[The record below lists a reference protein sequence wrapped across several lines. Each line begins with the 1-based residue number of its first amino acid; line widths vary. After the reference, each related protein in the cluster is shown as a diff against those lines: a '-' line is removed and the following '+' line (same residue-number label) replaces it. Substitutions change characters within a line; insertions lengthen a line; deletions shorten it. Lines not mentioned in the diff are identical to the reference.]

1 MQTNVGGV
9 DRILRIV
16 AGVALVLLALNGTIG
31 DWGYIGVVAVLT
43 GVFRF
48 CPAYLP
54 FRLKTGTCASDKPCR

>member
-9 DRILRIV
+9 DRMLRIV
-16 AGVALVLLALNGTIG
+16 AGLALVLLALNGTIG
-31 DWGYIGVVAVLT
+31 QWGYVGVVAVLT

-54 FRLKTGTCASDKPCR
+54 FGFRSGACATDKSRR